1 MISFILPSSNATS
14 RALKRL
20 PVKQESCLKKQSQRL
35 LLFHAAKTTLHRG
48 MQLLGLRPLD
58 QM

>member
-35 LLFHAAKTTLHRG
+35 LLFHAAKTSVSKKVHY
-48 MQLLGLRPLD
+48 
-58 QM
+58 